1 MRFYVLLLTA
11 LTPLMASRWEAIGPF
26 GGSVAFV
33 QVDQHRATILA
44 ATSNGQLFSSTNDG
58 DSWNP
63 LPFPAE
69 RRANLHAF
77 VVDPWKPGVYLA
89 ALSSDTE
96 QYSGILRTADGGLT
110 WKRIPDPR
118 LKDVW
123 SVALYDQNSRW
134 IVAGTETGVLLS
146 KDAGETWVSLN
157 ASEPQMK
164 PVVSLSFDPAEPN
177 TIYAGTPHLAWKTT
191 DGGATWRSIHKGM
204 SDDSDVFSILV
215 DDRMRQRLFA
225 ATCGGLYRS
234 LDGGGNWTPL
244 TRPEGT
250 SYRTYFIAQHPR
262 SPKVLFAGTAAGLV
276 KSEDSGV
283 TWRKLSPVST
293 RSIAFDSEHPNRI
306 YVATDYAGLFR
317 SDDLGESFVSIN
329 DGFCNRTLSSI
340 TGFGSALYVTFQTS
354 SESVSLERQESDERW
369 RELAPSSEV
378 LQHGVLKLVSSD
390 SGVLFALKASE
401 LWVSS
406 APGQPWAPLP
416 TPSPESRL
424 KDLLF
429 VSSDGA
435 TLLLSTDDEVYQS
448 SDSGLTWKKIR
459 VWWNPQDH
467 LEIYDAVSIGN
478 NGLLA
483 ASSQGLLRSY
493 DLGAS
498 WRPERSVFGTGSVR
512 TICKNPARKGALFA
526 AQFGTIFQSRD
537 NGGSWTPLAPADE
550 TVGAIK
556 ALLVLPDSPNRLF
569 ALVQGRGVYAITL
582 P

>member
-1 MRFYVLLLTA
+1 
-11 LTPLMASRWEAIGPF
+11 MASQWEAIGPF
-26 GGSVAFV
+26 GGSVAVV
-33 QVDQHRATILA
+33 QVDQRRGTVLA
-44 ATSNGQLFSSTNDG
+44 ATSNGQLFSSTTGG
-58 DSWNP
+58 DSWNA

-69 RRANLHAF
+69 RRANLHTF
-77 VVDPWKPGVYLA
+77 VVDPWRPGVYLA
-89 ALSSDTE
+89 GLSSDTE
-96 QYSGILRTADGGLT
+96 QYSGILRTSDGGLT

-123 SVALYDQNSRW
+123 SIAFYDQDSRW

-146 KDAGETWVSLN
+146 KDAGDTWVWLT

-164 PVVSLSFDPAEPN
+164 PVVSLSFDPAEPG

-225 ATCGGLYRS
+225 ATCGGIYRS
-234 LDGGGNWTPL
+234 LDGGRNWTSL
-244 TRPEGT
+244 IRPEGT
-250 SYRTYFIAQHPR
+250 SYRSYFIAQHPR
-262 SPKVLFAGTAAGLV
+262 SPKVLFAGTAAGLA

-283 TWRKLSPVST
+283 TWRKLSSDST
-293 RSIAFDSEHPNRI
+293 RSIAFDSEHPDRI
-306 YVATDYAGLFR
+306 YIATDYAGLFR

-340 TGFGSALYVTFQTS
+340 TGSGNALYVTFQTS
-354 SESVSLERQESDERW
+354 SESISLERQESDERW
-369 RELAPSSEV
+369 RELDPSSEV

-390 SGVLFALKASE
+390 SGILFALKASE

-406 APGQPWAPLP
+406 APGQTWTSLP

-429 VSSDGA
+429 VSPDGA
-435 TLLLSTDDEVYQS
+435 TLLISTDDEVYQS
-448 SDSGLTWKKIR
+448 SDSGSTWNKIR
-459 VWWNPQDH
+459 LWWDPRDH
-467 LEIYDAVSIGN
+467 LEIYDAISIGN

-493 DLGAS
+493 DSGVT
-498 WRPERSVFGTGSVR
+498 WRPERSVFGTASVR
-512 TICKNPARKGALFA
+512 TICKHPTRKGALFA
-526 AQFGTIFQSRD
+526 SQYGTVFQSRD
-537 NGGSWTPLAPADE
+537 EGKSWTPLAPADE

-556 ALLVLPDSPNRLF
+556 ALLVLPESPNRLF